1 MAISRAQ
8 LLAELLPA
16 LNEMF
21 GMEYEKY
28 SRNLIG
34 GNNAIH
40 GLACLKIHGE
50 PSEVDAE
57 NEGKLTYRSLGR
69 YNI

>member
-1 MAISRAQ
+1 MAISRQQ

-21 GMEYEKY
+21 GNEYALY
-28 SRNLIG
+28 HRNLIG

-50 PSEVDAE
+50 PSEVCVEDE
-57 NEGKLTYRSLGR
+57 KSDVR
-69 YNI
+69 